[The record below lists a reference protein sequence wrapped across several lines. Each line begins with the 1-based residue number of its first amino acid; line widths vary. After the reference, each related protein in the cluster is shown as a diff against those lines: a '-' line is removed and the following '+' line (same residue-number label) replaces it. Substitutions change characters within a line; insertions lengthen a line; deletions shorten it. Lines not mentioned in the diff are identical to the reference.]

1 MAKQRQPLKNAPA
14 RSTRRRSVRR
24 KLEIGADVQTSYFFM
39 LNCLLHSRIH
49 TGIESNAD
57 VYDEDVNVYLAH
69 LLNSH
74 MDASQIAANSE
85 YIAGSDAE
93 LFRMIEEAGSDRQR
107 YSIYKTNAD
116 FLLMSIAV
124 FDTIDKPTP
133 NRPAIF
139 HTPRNIYIAR
149 AASYYAHAASH
160 ATKLSCGTSRVGL
173 TLQKLSD
180 RFEDYVQ
187 ILTYMRG
194 RYLNLLKRY
203 SPGELFHLDRQIDE
217 VERGEAI
224 ELMRDAFLD
233 TYHEWMKTHEDGL
246 QEKLLEQA
254 ELLKELDPAF
264 DFQLPA

>member
-1 MAKQRQPLKNAPA
+1 MKNASVSA
-14 RSTRRRSVRR
+14 TKRRQVRR
-24 KLEIGADVQTSYFFM
+24 KLEIGTDVQTSYFFM

-49 TGIESNAD
+49 TGIESNHE

-74 MDASQIAANSE
+74 MEASQITAMPDS
-85 YIAGSDAE
+85 IATCDAD
-93 LFRMIEEAGSDRQR
+93 LFRMIEEAGSDRRR
-107 YSIYKTNAD
+107 YTIYKTNAD

-124 FDTIDKPTP
+124 FDTVDKPVF

-139 HTPRNIYIAR
+139 HTSRSTYIAR

-160 ATKLSCGTSRVGL
+160 ATKLACGTSRIGL

-180 RFEDYVQ
+180 RFDDYVQ

-194 RYLNLLKRY
+194 QYLNLLKRY
-203 SPGELFHLDRQIDE
+203 SPGELFHLDRQIE
-217 VERGEAI
+217 KVERDQAI
-224 ELMRDAFLD
+224 ERVRDEFLD
-233 TYHEWMKTHEDGL
+233 TYHEWMKTHEDAV
-246 QEKLLEQA
+246 QKRLLEQA

>member
-1 MAKQRQPLKNAPA
+1 
-14 RSTRRRSVRR
+14 
-24 KLEIGADVQTSYFFM
+24 M

-49 TGIESNAD
+49 TGIESNHD

-74 MDASQIAANSE
+74 MEASQITAMPDS
-85 YIAGSDAE
+85 IATCDAD
-93 LFRMIEEAGSDRQR
+93 LFRMIEEAGSDRRR
-107 YSIYKTNAD
+107 YTIYKTNAD

-124 FDTIDKPTP
+124 FDTVDKPVF

-139 HTPRNIYIAR
+139 HTSRSTYIAR

-160 ATKLSCGTSRVGL
+160 ATKLACGTSRVGL

-180 RFEDYVQ
+180 RFDDYVQ

-194 RYLNLLKRY
+194 QYLNLLKRY
-203 SPGELFHLDRQIDE
+203 SPGELFHLDRQIE
-217 VERGEAI
+217 KVERDQAI
-224 ELMRDAFLD
+224 ERVRDEFLD
-233 TYHEWMKTHEDGL
+233 TYHEWMKTREDAV
-246 QEKLLEQA
+246 QKRLLEQA